1 MKLQK
6 NTYNTFNINDLHL
19 VLLFLLTCLS
29 CSKDGDTVYVQDPDD
44 AASTAPLVTVIY
56 DPNAVGDGNYN
67 DLIYQG
73 VEQAA
78 KEYGLRTMQ
87 LSPSSRQEGLAYLQT
102 FFQQMSTAQDTVRRL
117 FIVAAAS
124 YDDYLRQNNDRLAAN
139 PYADLLYLETP
150 TPLTGKG
157 STLYLPYYGAMYE
170 AGAIA
175 QFMASDVLLV
185 AANSKEETLARAV
198 SGFTEGFNT
207 DYVQYPARLN
217 CTKSL
222 ITEYLSDK
230 AGEGFTLADTTALR
244 IMYNREGDSYFK
256 MIVPVCGGAARTFQH
271 LCDLLGDYEYMGI
284 DVASN
289 STNSPLAAVKHIDR
303 AVALCISQW
312 LSPEGMP
319 KHQALGLADGYT
331 GVEIEKDNSIL
342 YTVLQN
348 NESDD
353 VLSDELLTKIHNDA
367 IRKEAEYEK

>member
-6 NTYNTFNINDLHL
+6 NTYNSFNINDLHL

-284 DVASN
+284 DVAS
-289 STNSPLAAVKHIDR
+289 I
-303 AVALCISQW
+303 CISQW

>member
-6 NTYNTFNINDLHL
+6 NTYNSFNINDLHL

-217 CTKSL
+217 CTK
-222 ITEYLSDK
+222 YY
-230 AGEGFTLADTTALR
+230 R
-244 IMYNREGDSYFK
+244 ISVRQG
-256 MIVPVCGGAARTFQH
+256 
-271 LCDLLGDYEYMGI
+271 
-284 DVASN
+284 
-289 STNSPLAAVKHIDR
+289 
-303 AVALCISQW
+303 W
-312 LSPEGMP
+312 
-319 KHQALGLADGYT
+319 
-331 GVEIEKDNSIL
+331 
-342 YTVLQN
+342 
-348 NESDD
+348 
-353 VLSDELLTKIHNDA
+353 
-367 IRKEAEYEK
+367 